1 MELYKVL
8 LADDEEEI
16 RLGISRKIDW
26 ESLGFQLAG
35 QAENGA

>member
-26 ESLGFQLAG
+26 ESLG
-35 QAENGA
+35 